1 MSKIC
6 IYFYICGKLWRFLSR
21 INLFKSSLKEFFFDL
36 KVFFLDLNVRMVA
49 TIAVLWA
56 QMNYLGIS
64 VTIA

>member
-21 INLFKSSLKEFFFDL
+21 INLFKSSLKEFFFDKKEFFFDL

-49 TIAVLWA
+49 TIAVLW
-56 QMNYLGIS
+56 
-64 VTIA
+64 

>member
-1 MSKIC
+1 M
-6 IYFYICGKLWRFLSR
+6 SR